1 MDVGTAPG
9 RSACVARIRADIR
22 RLAPADTASVRAVR
36 RVWSRQLEAE
46 RGTAVLGVV
55 RALGAS
61 ASWIDRVL
69 AFELLAA
76 HRRAFALL
84 NDVRITYLSKDLADW
99 GSVDLFGV
107 TIAGPAWR
115 ERLLSGD
122 RVHAWARSSN
132 RWRRRLALV
141 ATVPLNSRARGGAGD
156 SRRTLAVC
164 RMLVAD
170 RDDMVEKALSW
181 ALRELSKRDARAV
194 RAFVDRYDENLPAR
208 VKREVRNKLRT
219 GRKNP

>member
-1 MDVGTAPG
+1 
-9 RSACVARIRADIR
+9 
-22 RLAPADTASVRAVR
+22 
-36 RVWSRQLEAE
+36 VWSRQLEAE